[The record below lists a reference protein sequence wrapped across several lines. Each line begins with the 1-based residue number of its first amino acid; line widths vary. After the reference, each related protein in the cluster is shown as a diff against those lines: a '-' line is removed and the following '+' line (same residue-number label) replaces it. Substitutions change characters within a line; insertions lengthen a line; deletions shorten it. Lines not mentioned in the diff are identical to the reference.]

1 MYRRCTEDVK
11 VRQERQWHTWLRL
24 MGHLELVTFWRHPY
38 ICSWVQTYGQM
49 ESILLN
55 RWSFQA
61 NYAHK
66 MVMDKVKLTFFTL
79 RVQDIIVFVHTK
91 HPEVFCSFLIDSYVF
106 LVIAVIL
113 SEHLSAC
120 KIIPG
125 PQDFVLW
132 CGTFHVL
139 LINGS
144 G

>member
-1 MYRRCTEDVK
+1 
-11 VRQERQWHTWLRL
+11 
-24 MGHLELVTFWRHPY
+24 
-38 ICSWVQTYGQM
+38 
-49 ESILLN
+49 
-55 RWSFQA
+55 
-61 NYAHK
+61 

-125 PQDFVLW
+125 PQDFVL
-132 CGTFHVL
+132 
-139 LINGS
+139 
-144 G
+144 